1 MSLASYKKRG
11 IVYVTGSTKDEHAPA
26 SENLGREIALAG
38 YSLMTGGG
46 RGVALAVGRGFC
58 SVPRVERKGAS
69 IGVVWGAVGGYTIP
83 GYPNEF
89 VEVTAQ
95 LNLPSN
101 KIGEHKVTSR
111 NHLNDADVCIIFPG
125 DSMTRMDLDTCVGY
139 EHPTIVHPY
148 WSDCCPSLWD
158 FQDMDDCMAIVNG
171 VFRDRTKRP
180 SVHKMKVANV
190 LEGKTAEGLR
200 KEESIR
206 TLSKGKENEE
216 YAKEQERIEQ
226 ARLLAQPGGEDD
238 K

>member
-1 MSLASYKKRG
+1 MAVRALGIESQVLILKLQTKVLAKLRSNNSMSLASYKKRG

-101 KIGEHKVTSR
+101 KIGEHK
-111 NHLNDADVCIIFPG
+111 
-125 DSMTRMDLDTCVGY
+125 
-139 EHPTIVHPY
+139 
-148 WSDCCPSLWD
+148 
-158 FQDMDDCMAIVNG
+158 
-171 VFRDRTKRP
+171 
-180 SVHKMKVANV
+180 
-190 LEGKTAEGLR
+190 
-200 KEESIR
+200 
-206 TLSKGKENEE
+206 
-216 YAKEQERIEQ
+216 
-226 ARLLAQPGGEDD
+226 GE
-238 K
+238 